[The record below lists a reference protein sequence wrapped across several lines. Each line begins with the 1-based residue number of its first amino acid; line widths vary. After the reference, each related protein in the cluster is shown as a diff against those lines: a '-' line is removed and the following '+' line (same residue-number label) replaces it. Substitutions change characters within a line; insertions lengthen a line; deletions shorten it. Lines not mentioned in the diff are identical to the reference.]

1 MISRAIASRSASEQK
16 PKLYLVDTDGL
27 VCAVL
32 EMVET
37 TLVQHSDKDQALWEI
52 AEALNERADR
62 ERREER

>member
-1 MISRAIASRSASEQK
+1 MISRAIASRSVSEQR

-37 TLVQHSDKDQALWEI
+37 TLVQQSDKDQVLWEV
-52 AEALNERADR
+52 AESINERADR